1 MEDERIVELLFAR
14 SEEAVRALTEKYGA
28 RCRKLAENILG
39 NARDAEE
46 CVNDAY
52 LGVWNS
58 VPPKRPESL
67 SAYLLGTVRNLSV
80 ARYHANRAKKRNSFY
95 DAAIHELEECIPSGN
110 GVEDLVLAGE
120 LAGLLNRF
128 LETLK
133 REDRILFVR
142 RYWYSAA
149 RKAAE
154 EYYDGTVFEVVR
166 MGEKSVLETEAIFS
180 VTVLKDGI
188 LQEPDRTIFLE
199 RQGEEWAVV
208 NEGY

>member
-28 RCRKLAENILG
+28 RCRKLAGNILG

-142 RYWYSAA
+142 RYWYSDSVSELAKRLGMSSNGA
-149 RKAAE
+149 S
-154 EYYDGTVFEVVR
+154 VR
-166 MGEKSVLETEAIFS
+166 LSRIR
-180 VTVLKDGI
+180 
-188 LQEPDRTIFLE
+188 DRLRRFL
-199 RQGEEWAVV
+199 RQ
-208 NEGY
+208 EGYLV